1 MRNGG
6 PTNETLPSGLVPW
19 YDVPDN
25 YGQERTTMATD
36 IMTSEQAAEYLQI
49 GIVTLK
55 KKAREGS
62 IPAAKIGRAW
72 RFRRKDLEEW
82 VGAGGDI
89 SEEQVD
95 WAFTELVKERIAEAK
110 RTGEKPIPLEEVL
123 REYGL

>member
-1 MRNGG
+1 
-6 PTNETLPSGLVPW
+6 
-19 YDVPDN
+19 
-25 YGQERTTMATD
+25 MATD
-36 IMTSEQAAEYLQI
+36 IMTSEEAAEYLRI

-95 WAFTELVKERIAEAK
+95 WALTELVKERMADPND
-110 RTGEKPIPLEEVL
+110 GWVSLEQVKKEL
-123 REYGL
+123 GL